1 MTSQIPILPKAPISS
16 SAEKKAQL
24 RLAALE
30 YHAFPTPG
38 KIAVAAT
45 KQLVN
50 QHDLA
55 LAYSPGVAAP
65 CEEIVKDPNNAFKY
79 TSRGNLVAVITNG
92 TAVLG
97 LGDIGPLAAK
107 PVMEGKG
114 VLFKKFAGIDVF
126 DIEINEKHDL
136 DRLVDIIASMEPTFG
151 GINLEDIKAPDCFY
165 VERKLRERMKI
176 PVFHDDQ
183 HGTAI
188 VVGAAI
194 LNGLKVVGKD
204 PRAVKLVTS
213 GAGAAALACLGL
225 LVKLGIQRENIWVT
239 DLAGLVYDGRVELM
253 DDDKAQFAQQTP
265 MRTLREAIVGA
276 DIFLGLSAGGVLK
289 ADMVASMAARPLVFA
304 LANPTPEILPEEVQA
319 VRTDAIIAT
328 GRTDYPNQVNNVL
341 CFPYIFRGALDAG
354 ASTITL
360 EMEIAAVHAIAD
372 LAQAEQSEVVAAAY
386 SGEQLAFG
394 PEYLIPKPFDPRLMM
409 KIAPAVAKAAADSG
423 VALRPIADMDAYREK
438 LESFVYASGTTM
450 KPIFTAAKKA
460 LKKRVAYAEGEDERV
475 LRAAQIVVDE
485 RLALPTLIGRPA
497 VIAER
502 VEKFGLRLKE
512 GLDYNVVNVELDH
525 RYRDFWQTYH
535 RMTERKGITA
545 QVAKIEMRRRL
556 TLIGCM
562 LLHKGDVDGMICGTW
577 GTTSLHLQYIDQVI
591 GKRPVFS
598 PDAALDVPIYAC
610 MNGLMLPGR
619 QVFIVDTH
627 VNYDPTARELA
638 KITIMAAEEM
648 RRFGFKPK
656 AALLSHS
663 NFGSSNEPSALKMR
677 ETLAL
682 LMQLAPWLEVDG
694 EMHGDVAL
702 DGVARMALMP
712 NSTLSGDANLLVM
725 PNIDAANIAYN
736 LLKTA
741 AGGNIA
747 IGPVL
752 LGASKPVHV
761 LTASTTVRRIVNMT
775 ALTVADANAIR

>member
-1 MTSQIPILPKAPISS
+1 MSSTTPKSNDKR
-16 SAEKKAQL
+16 AEL
-24 RLAALE
+24 RKAALE
-30 YHAFPTPG
+30 YHEFPTPG
-38 KIAVAAT
+38 KISIAAT
-45 KQLVN
+45 KQLIN

-55 LAYSPGVAAP
+55 LAYSPGVASP

-136 DRLVDIIASMEPTFG
+136 DKLVDIIASLEPTFG

-165 VERKLRERMKI
+165 IERKLRERMKI

-188 VVGAAI
+188 VVAAGLI
-194 LNGLKVVGKD
+194 NGLKVVGKD
-204 PRAVKLVTS
+204 IKTVKLVTS

-225 LVKLGIQRENIWVT
+225 LLKMGMPHKNIFVT
-239 DLAGLVYDGRVELM
+239 DLAGVVYEGRTELM
-253 DDDKAQFAQQTP
+253 DDDKRQFAQKTSA
-265 MRTLREAIVGA
+265 RSLGEVIEGA

-289 ADMVASMAARPLVFA
+289 PDMVKKMAAKPIIFA
-304 LANPTPEILPEEVQA
+304 LANPNPEISPEDVKA
-319 VRTDAIIAT
+319 VRNDAIMAT

-354 ASTITL
+354 ASTITD
-360 EMEIAAVHAIAD
+360 EMEIAAVRAMAE
-372 LAQAEQSEVVAAAY
+372 LAQAEQSDVVAAAY
-386 SGEQLAFG
+386 AGEKLAFG

-409 KIAPAVAKAAADSG
+409 KIAPAVAQAAFESG
-423 VALRPIADMDAYREK
+423 VALRPIKDMDAYREK
-438 LESFVYASGTTM
+438 LQSFVYASGTTM

-460 LKKRVAYAEGEDERV
+460 LKKRVAYSEGEDERV

-485 RLALPTLIGRPA
+485 NLARPTLIGRPA
-497 VIAER
+497 IIAER

-512 GLDYNVVNVELDH
+512 ELDYDVVNVEQDH

-535 RMTERKGITA
+535 RLTERKGVTVQI
-545 QVAKIEMRRRL
+545 AKIEMRRRL
-556 TLIGCM
+556 SLIGSM
-562 LLHKGDVDGMICGTW
+562 LLHKGDVDGLICGTW
-577 GTTSLHLQYIDQVI
+577 GHTALHLQYIDQVI
-591 GKRPVFS
+591 GKRPGVNT
-598 PDAALDVPIYAC
+598 YAC
-610 MNGLMLPGR
+610 MNALMLPER
-619 QVFIVDTH
+619 QLFLVDTH
-627 VNYDPTARELA
+627 VNYDPTAEQLA
-638 KITIMAAEEM
+638 EITVMAAEEM
-648 RRFGFKPK
+648 MRFGLHPK

-663 NFGSSNEPSALKMR
+663 NFGSSNQPSAVKMR
-677 ETLAL
+677 QTLEL
-682 LMQLAPWLEVDG
+682 LRVRAPWLEVDG

-702 DGVARMALMP
+702 DAAARAALMP
-712 NSTLSGDANLLVM
+712 NSTLTGPANLLVL

-752 LGASKPVHV
+752 LGAAMPVHI

-775 ALTVADANAIR
+775 ALTVADANAAR